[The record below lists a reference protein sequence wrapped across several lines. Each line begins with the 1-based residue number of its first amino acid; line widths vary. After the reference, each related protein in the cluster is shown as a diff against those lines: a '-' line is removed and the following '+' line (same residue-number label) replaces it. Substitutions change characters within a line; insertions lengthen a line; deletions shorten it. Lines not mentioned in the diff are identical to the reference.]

1 MHNIGFRRCSKN
13 EVLFGHDVTMGLL
26 AFESDGHGQIKI
38 FARDGSS
45 TRAETAPFQPF
56 MLLAGDALS
65 GWQGDATL
73 ENLDGRGAFNRLAF
87 FPTSRSFKTL
97 SSICKENPAK
107 GRPRQMSPI
116 GIPAIPY
123 INFSYSAGRRTF
135 GNDLSRLE
143 APANRH
149 CNLLPGRFHLSQ
161 RGA

>member
-1 MHNIGFRRCSKN
+1 MKDAQHRLPPLFQKN
-13 EVLFGHDVTMGLL
+13 EVLFGHDGTMGLL

-73 ENLDGRGAFNRLAF
+73 ETLDGRGAFNRLAL
-87 FPTSRSFKTL
+87 FPSLSQLQDAKFYLQRKTGRGLSR
-97 SSICKENPAK
+97 AM
-107 GRPRQMSPI
+107 RPI

-123 INFSYSAGRRTF
+123 INFSCSAGKRTF
-135 GNDLSRLE
+135 GE
-143 APANRH
+143 
-149 CNLLPGRFHLSQ
+149 
-161 RGA
+161 